1 MRYPQGLDWII
12 GALLIRAGF
21 WAAYNKEPKGTIW
34 VTLQAS
40 ISAASSVGFEPFIVA
55 ADRPSSAQV
64 REAQH

>member
-12 GALLIRAGF
+12 GALIIRAGF

-34 VTLQAS
+34 VPLR
-40 ISAASSVGFEPFIVA
+40 FEPFIVA